1 MRVATEPPAGAAVLG
16 TLCEWEKATKM
27 VRRTIGILGGM
38 GPLATAEFYRRIV
51 LRTPARYDQEH
62 LHVVIDAD
70 PAVPDRTTALLGQGP
85 DPTPH
90 LVAAARRLEAAGVD
104 FLVVPCNTAHAFLP
118 NVQAAIAVP
127 ILDMIDEVA
136 AEVARRC
143 PPETP
148 VGLLATAG
156 TIASRLYERGLSRD
170 QLHPV
175 VPDNDRQQ
183 LLTAAIGRVKRGL
196 LDERTALQRRT
207 RVAHDSRCRRCHR
220 RLHRTLGPAR
230 SERGLLAARR
240 CHGRPGCCDGRD
252 RTRAPT
258 PAAAPRIAL
267 CRFSLIVRTSA
278 CTLEVVT
285 VRVTGSRVCLAC
297 TRRMPPSRSSS

>member
-16 TLCEWEKATKM
+16 TLCEGEEATKM
-27 VRRTIGILGGM
+27 ARRTIGILGGM

-51 LRTPARYDQEH
+51 VRTPARYDQEH
-62 LHVVIDAD
+62 LRVVIDAD
-70 PAVPDRTTALLGQGP
+70 PAVPDRTAALLGQGP

-136 AEVARRC
+136 AEVARRF

-148 VGLLATAG
+148 IGLLATEG
-156 TIASRLYERGLSRD
+156 TIASRLHERALSRY

-196 LDERTALQRRT
+196 LDERTCRLVSDVLEWLTT
-207 RVAHDSRCRRCHR
+207 RGVAAAIVGCTELSV
-220 RLHRTLGPAR
+220 
-230 SERGLLAARR
+230 LLAASEASL
-240 CHGRPGCCDGRD
+240 PLVDAMD
-252 RTRAPT
+252 VL
-258 PAAAPRIAL
+258 AAATVAIGLGLRPLPPRLASP
-267 CRFSLIVRTSA
+267 CAVFS
-278 CTLEVVT
+278 
-285 VRVTGSRVCLAC
+285 
-297 TRRMPPSRSSS
+297 